1 LFLFLYFKDV
11 GADELDPFVSSIFLG
26 VVRFLM
32 SLMNAW
38 LLRKFKRR
46 FLIMVSTFFMA
57 IFMFI
62 SGAVTI
68 WIEEGAK
75 ELKVIPVICLLGFVC
90 SSMIGL
96 LSIPWTLTAEL
107 FPSSIR
113 SMGHSLSFSIA
124 NILMFA
130 AVQMYRPLLYLL
142 GGPHAVQWFFSF
154 FSILGFFFA
163 LCFLPETHGKTL
175 AEIEACFEKKSPTK
189 NRVNASDIYSVSA
202 SSKEVEQMLKPGLKL
217 NA

>member
-1 LFLFLYFKDV
+1 
-11 GADELDPFVSSIFLG
+11 
-26 VVRFLM
+26 M

-57 IFMFI
+57 AFMFI

-75 ELKVIPVICLLGFVC
+75 DLKIVPVVCLLGFVC
-90 SSMIGL
+90 SSMVGL

-107 FPSSIR
+107 FPNAIR
-113 SMGHSLSFSIA
+113 SMGHSIAFSLA
-124 NILMFA
+124 NVLMFV
-130 AVQMYRPLLYLL
+130 AVQSYRPLLYIL
-142 GGPHAVQWFFSF
+142 GGPHAVQWFFAF
-154 FSILGFFFA
+154 FSMIGFFFA

-175 AEIEACFEKKSPTK
+175 AEIEMYFEKKSSPSK

-202 SSKEVEQMLKPGLKL
+202 NSKEVEQMLKLKE